1 MLNGIC
7 SAYLLYKFAYI
18 MLKMRLSY
26 TFITECMINIPC
38 FNTQGYNFVQ
48 KINYMQIQSQK
59 NST

>member
-1 MLNGIC
+1 
-7 SAYLLYKFAYI
+7 
-18 MLKMRLSY
+18 MRLSY

-38 FNTQGYNFVQ
+38 FNTQGQKFCA

>member
-1 MLNGIC
+1 MLNRIC

-38 FNTQGYNFVQ
+38 FNTQGQKFCA

>member
-1 MLNGIC
+1 
-7 SAYLLYKFAYI
+7 
-18 MLKMRLSY
+18 MRLSY

-38 FNTQGYNFVQ
+38 FNTQRYNFVQ